1 MCLKLPSYYNLIE
14 DALVLQYYKLIF
26 SSLKI
31 TKKKEFRPSIPTISW
46 IKENKF
52 MLTQK
57 LILLNIKIF
66 GPFLVF
72 MLVLQN
78 THKPNKPYYSIFWTF

>member
-31 TKKKEFRPSIPTISW
+31 TKKKEFRPSIPTIS
-46 IKENKF
+46 
-52 MLTQK
+52 
-57 LILLNIKIF
+57 
-66 GPFLVF
+66 
-72 MLVLQN
+72 
-78 THKPNKPYYSIFWTF
+78 